1 MENKILLRKL
11 SKKSII
17 SGLDGGY
24 MENQPVSVLLK
35 SFPKKLAF
43 IYFRFEKI
51 SFTDDILEEL
61 GIKGKYEIPKPSSD
75 RERQIDYFMDMYRA
89 STDEQR
95 MGHYNRKKKIKKIID
110 TKKSF
115 MSDKQFSNNMLKI
128 KNQGRYKQP

>member
-24 MENQPVSVLLK
+24 MENQPVSVLLN

-61 GIKGKYEIPKPSSD
+61 GIKGKYEIPKPSSN

-89 STDEQR
+89 LSDEER
-95 MGHYNRKKKIKKIID
+95 MGKANKKARRKRVD
-110 TKKSF
+110 SQNKSF
-115 MSDKQFSNNMLKI
+115 ASDKNFTPNQMRI
-128 KNQGRYKQP
+128 KNQGSFKQY

>member
-35 SFPKKLAF
+35 SFPKKLAV
-43 IYFRFEKI
+43 IYFKFEKI

-61 GIKGKYEIPKPSSD
+61 GIKGKYEIPKPSSNK
-75 RERQIDYFMDMYRA
+75 EKQIDYFMDMYRA
-89 STDEQR
+89 LSDKER
-95 MGHYNRKKKIKKIID
+95 MGKANKKAHRKRVDNRN
-110 TKKSF
+110 KSF
-115 MSDKQFSNNMLKI
+115 ASDKNFTPNQMRL
-128 KNQGRYKQP
+128 KNQGSYKQF